1 MADKKEESF
10 IEKHPVLTRLS
21 YVALGAVAV
30 AVVGNAI
37 IDKSLQNL
45 KDKGYKLKKD

>member
-21 YVALGAVAV
+21 YVAAGAVIA
-30 AVVGNAI
+30 AAVGNAML
-37 IDKSLQNL
+37 DGALKNL
-45 KDKGYKLKKD
+45 KDKGYKLKK